1 MHSIFKDFSFAAA
14 HAIRGHTRG
23 CQNLHGHNYRVRV
36 HLRARRLDD
45 LGMVLDFADL
55 KSIMQE
61 ILGPFDHR
69 VINEVPPFDQ
79 RNTTAELLAEY
90 VFGEVAKRLPES
102 TGPRRRRIEVTRVEV
117 WENDTAAAAYE
128 P

>member
-1 MHSIFKDFSFAAA
+1 MHTIFKDFTFSAA

-36 HLRARRLDD
+36 HLRAGRLDH

-55 KSIMQE
+55 KEMMQE

-69 VINEVPPFDQ
+69 VINDIPPFDEK
-79 RNTTAELLAEY
+79 NTTAELFSEY
-90 VFGEVAKRLPES
+90 VFQEVARRLTDRDEN
-102 TGPRRRRIEVTRVEV
+102 RDRVRVVRVEV
-117 WENDTAAAAYE
+117 WENDTACAVFE